1 MDKYEWQMK
10 KYECISVGIVVQIY
24 MGYLVIYKKYQWQ
37 SKREYQ
43 RRESRRNLCMLEE
56 NNMEVTW
63 KI

>member
-1 MDKYEWQMK
+1 MVDEKNTSVLAQEQLYKY
-10 KYECISVGIVVQIY
+10 I

>member
-24 MGYLVIYKKYQWQ
+24 MGYLFIYKKYQWQ